1 MSVRIVTDS
10 ACDLTVAQTDEL
22 GIAVVPL
29 TIRFGDE
36 ELVDRE
42 QLSAEQFYAKMATFD
57 GLPET
62 AAPAPGQFEAAFRT
76 AAEQGA
82 NAVVCINLSSELSAT
97 MASAVNAQKAIGTDL
112 DVRVLDSR
120 SITSGLG
127 VQVLEAARM
136 AADGKSADEIEAA
149 VVDMAARA
157 RVYATLANIE
167 ALKKGGR
174 IGGAKAFLG
183 TVLSIKPIISIH
195 DAVAEAG
202 KARTRGKSFEW
213 LRDKLAEYGQVEQ
226 LQLRHAGAT
235 DFDEF
240 VSVVT
245 AGRDPGS
252 FETGYIGPVIGTHA
266 GQGCVGV
273 TFLAPS

>member
-1 MSVRIVTDS
+1 MTVRIVTDS
-10 ACDLTVAQTDEL
+10 ACDLTIEQTEAL
-22 GIAVVPL
+22 GIEVVPL

-36 ELVDRE
+36 ELVDRDE
-42 QLSAEQFYAKMATFD
+42 LSATQFYEKMASFS

-62 AAPAPGQFEAAFRT
+62 AAPAPGAFEAAFRRLG
-76 AAEQGA
+76 EQGA
-82 NAVVCINLSSELSAT
+82 TSVVCIDLSSELSAT
-97 MASAVNAQKAIGTDL
+97 MASALNAQRAVGDDL

-136 AADGKSADEIEAA
+136 AAAGSTADEIQAA
-149 VVDMAARA
+149 VTDMAERA
-157 RVYATLANIE
+157 RVYATLASLD

-174 IGGAKAFLG
+174 IGGAQALLG

-195 DAVAEAG
+195 GAVEEAG
-202 KARTRGKSFEW
+202 KTRTRRRSFEW
-213 LRDKLAEYGQVEQ
+213 LRDKLREYGDVDH
-226 LQLRHAGAT
+226 LQLRHAGAN

-240 VSVVT
+240 VAVVT
-245 AGRDPGS
+245 DGMSAGS
-252 FETGYIGPVIGTHA
+252 FETGMIGPVIGTHA

-273 TFLAPS
+273 TFLAPR